1 MKSFKV
7 VSNNDNS
14 KGGFVIK
21 MQSEILVA
29 DAIFGDKKSTVTYYI
44 SASRKVEIGTEIPE
58 SALFP
63 KYKIKEHPML
73 NPSTGETFMG
83 KWLHV
88 A

>member
-7 VSNNDNS
+7 VQSNANS
-14 KGGFVIK
+14 KGGFVTK
-21 MQSEILVA
+21 MQCETIVA
-29 DAIFGDKKSTVTYYI
+29 DAIFGDKVSKLTYYI
-44 SASRKVEIGTEIPE
+44 SGTKEVAVGTEIPE

-73 NPSTGETFMG
+73 NPSTGEEFMG

>member
-1 MKSFKV
+1 MKMFKV

-14 KGGFVIK
+14 KGGFFIK
-21 MQSEILVA
+21 MQAEIVVA
-29 DAIFGDKKSTVTYYI
+29 DAIFGDKVSTVTYYI
-44 SASRKVEIGTEIPE
+44 SASKKVELGTEIPE

-63 KYKIKEHPML
+63 KYKVKEHPML
-73 NPSTGETFMG
+73 NPRTGEEFMG

>member
-7 VSNNDNS
+7 VSNNPNS

-21 MQSEILVA
+21 MQSETVTP
-29 DAIFGDKKSTVTYYI
+29 DAIFGDKVSTVTYYI
-44 SASRKVEIGTEIPE
+44 SASIQVAIDTEIPE

-63 KYKIKEHPML
+63 KYKVVEHPML
-73 NPSTGETFMG
+73 NPKTGEEFMG